1 MASRATGC
9 ETVAVSEGMVGEG
22 ASYREHL
29 PRPELQRSI
38 ACYWTLEASAA
49 APSRI
54 LPDGSMDLLFDLS
67 GTHEPSVVGTMTRAL
82 VSTPTGDRIDLL
94 GVRFLPGEGTSFLL
108 GSAARPIRDSVVPLV
123 DAWGPVAREIGER
136 LLSAAVSKARIALL
150 DAELARWRK
159 LPADPR
165 VRHVVRAMRETH
177 GGVRVH
183 EVAALVG
190 LGERQL
196 ERLFDE
202 RVGIGPKALALVMRV
217 QALLTRVGP
226 MSDWSRLAA
235 ELGWSDQAHLTRD
248 LGRLAGVTPAALGRA
263 LRRKAEPGMSDS
275 FNLPHGPLPILAT

>member
-1 MASRATGC
+1 
-9 ETVAVSEGMVGEG
+9 
-22 ASYREHL
+22 
-29 PRPELQRSI
+29 
-38 ACYWTLEASAA
+38 
-49 APSRI
+49 
-54 LPDGSMDLLFDLS
+54 
-67 GTHEPSVVGTMTRAL
+67 
-82 VSTPTGDRIDLL
+82 
-94 GVRFLPGEGTSFLL
+94 
-108 GSAARPIRDSVVPLV
+108 
-123 DAWGPVAREIGER
+123 
-136 LLSAAVSKARIALL
+136 
-150 DAELARWRK
+150 
-159 LPADPR
+159 
-165 VRHVVRAMRETH
+165 MRETH